1 MIYVSICKECQ
12 EKHAN
17 VIEKKRSKGCFQFVN
32 EAVEENACY
41 LDYMHDEENET
52 GGLDK

>member
-12 EKHAN
+12 EKHAD

-32 EAVEENACY
+32 EAEEKSGCY
-41 LDYMHDEENET
+41 LDYMHDEEEET
-52 GGLDK
+52 DGLDK